1 MTKIKKI
8 SQLQKEISRLRKK
21 GRTIVFTN
29 GCFDILHPGHVKI
42 LRQAKQKGDVLIV
55 GLNSDLSIKKIKGP
69 QRPILDE
76 RARAKVL
83 SALAAVDYI
92 ITFNEP
98 TPYQL
103 IQKIKPDILVKGGDW
118 DRSSIVGRDL
128 VKKIYRVKICPGYS
142 TTNIIKKIKST
153 PD

>member
-1 MTKIKKI
+1 MKKIKKI
-8 SQLQKEISRLRKK
+8 SQLQKEIVQLRKQ

-29 GCFDILHPGHVKI
+29 GCFDILHPGHIKI

-55 GLNSDLSIKKIKGP
+55 GLNSDLSVKKIKGP

-76 RARAKVL
+76 RARALVL
-83 SALAAVDYI
+83 SALAAVDYV
-92 ITFNEP
+92 ITFHEP

-103 IQKIKPDILVKGGDW
+103 IQKIKPDILVKGDDW
-118 DRSSIVGRDL
+118 DSSNIVGSNL
-128 VKKIYRVKICPGYS
+128 VKKVCRVKLYPGYS
-142 TTNIIKKIKST
+142 TTDIIKKIKNT